1 MSSQGVILRLARSIC
16 SSAGEGRGNG
26 SALSRRLVLA
36 SPAVLLPGAALAQ
49 WPDRPLRLVAP
60 FPPGSGTDLL
70 ARILSEPL
78 SHLLGQPVVVENRAG
93 GNGVVGAQAV
103 ALAPADGTTLLMLG
117 VSVAAISPHTVPR
130 LPYNT
135 LRDFVPIGMIAEQP
149 YILVVPPGAPGGD
162 LAGWLEAAK
171 GRDLTY
177 AYGNAGS
184 QIMGAMLAK
193 MAGLNLTGVPYRGG
207 AEALT
212 DVSAGRVDCNFADF
226 GAGIA
231 QHRGGRVRALAESMA
246 KPFPLS
252 PELPP
257 LATRVPGFDADVWLA
272 MAAPAATPAP
282 VVAKLSAT
290 LAKLVREPGF
300 GERLASLGLAPLG
313 MGASEFGGFL
323 EKQVALWGERVRMAG
338 MQAG

>member
-1 MSSQGVILRLARSIC
+1 MV
-16 SSAGEGRGNG
+16 GELEERRERG
-26 SALSRRLVLA
+26 SLPRRLVLA
-36 SPAVLLPGAALAQ
+36 SPALLLPRAAHAQ
-49 WPDRPLRLVAP
+49 WPDRPIRLVAP

-70 ARILSEPL
+70 ARIISEPL
-78 SHLLGQPVVVENRAG
+78 SRLLGQPVVVENRAG

-103 ALAPADGTTLLMLG
+103 AMAPADGTTLLMFG

-135 LRDFVPIGMIAEQP
+135 LRDFAPIGMIAEQP
-149 YILVVPPGAPGGD
+149 YILVVPPDAPGGD
-162 LAGWLEAAK
+162 LAGWLEAVK

-207 AEALT
+207 VEALT
-212 DVSAGRVDCNFADF
+212 DVSVGRVDCNFADF

-246 KPFPLS
+246 KTFPLS

-272 MAAPAATPAP
+272 VAAPAATPAS
-282 VVAKLSAT
+282 VISKLSGA
-290 LAKLVREPGF
+290 LDDMVRDPTF
-300 GERLASLGLAPLG
+300 GPKLASLGLAPLRK
-313 MGASEFGGFL
+313 GAAEFGGFL
-323 EKQVALWGERVRMAG
+323 ESQVALWGERVRMAG
-338 MQAG
+338 IQAG